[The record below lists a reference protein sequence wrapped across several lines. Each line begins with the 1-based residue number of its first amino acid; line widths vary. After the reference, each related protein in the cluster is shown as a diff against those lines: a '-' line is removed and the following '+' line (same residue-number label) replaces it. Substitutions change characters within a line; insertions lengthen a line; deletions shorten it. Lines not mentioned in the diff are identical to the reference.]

1 MAPPESPSPSATV
14 SRRPPV
20 AFVRRGPPPHV
31 VVWLRGEHD
40 GFTVHELVVT
50 MARAITLG
58 DAELV
63 VDLSGVEF
71 MGAATAGVLIRS
83 RALLRTRS
91 RSLVLRSPSR
101 SARHL
106 LDLCDLAGL
115 VDPRL
120 GDPPTTD
127 AHGRQ
132 GSWVTVPDIDGVER
146 CVAPSP
152 LDRFPETVLT
162 EACLALSRRS
172 PT

>member
-1 MAPPESPSPSATV
+1 V
-14 SRRPPV
+14 
-20 AFVRRGPPPHV
+20 
-31 VVWLRGEHD
+31 HD
-40 GFTVHELVVT
+40 LVVT

-71 MGAATAGVLIRS
+71 MGAATVGVLIRS

-106 LDLCDLAGL
+106 LDLCDLTGL

-120 GDPPTTD
+120 GEPPTTD
-127 AHGRQ
+127 ATGRQ
-132 GSWVTVPDIDGVER
+132 GSWVTVPDAEGVER
-146 CVAPSP
+146 YVVPCPH
-152 LDRFPETVLT
+152 DRFPETILT
-162 EACLALSRRS
+162 EACLALSRGS
-172 PT
+172 TT

>member
-1 MAPPESPSPSATV
+1 
-14 SRRPPV
+14 V
-20 AFVRRGPPPHV
+20 ALVGREPPPHV

-71 MGAATAGVLIRS
+71 MGAATVGVLVRS
-83 RALLRTRS
+83 RALLRTRC

-106 LDLCDLAGL
+106 LDLCGLAGL
-115 VDPRL
+115 VDPRP
-120 GDPPTTD
+120 GDPPLTD
-127 AHGRQ
+127 ATGRQ
-132 GSWVTVPDIDGVER
+132 GSWVTVPDADGVER
-146 CVAPSP
+146 GVEPSP
-152 LDRFPETVLT
+152 LDRFPETALT
-162 EACLALSRRS
+162 EASLGLGRRS
-172 PT
+172 MT